1 MENAKVGFGKLF
13 TAQILTIIGSFVTL
27 VSKDFW
33 YIGIIFI
40 VVDIV
45 AFFMN
50 LKGLK
55 LMGKDL
61 EGYNKAY
68 KFALAGIVIDIVTLI
83 LCFVF
88 NGNTEAGTI
97 LNNTSKALSNAI
109 ELGIC
114 YLVLKTSI
122 VYLESKGNTELASYA
137 NTTKNLLV
145 VAYAICIIIEA
156 FLGYKTSVVAL
167 IGIVGAL
174 VALVCMLVGQIKYI
188 LFLKKIKNAL

>member
-13 TAQILTIIGSFVTL
+13 TAEILAIIGSFITL
-27 VSKDFW
+27 VSKDYW

-68 KFALAGIVIDIVTLI
+68 KFALAGIAIDIITLI

-109 ELGIC
+109 ELAIC

-122 VYLESKGNTELASYA
+122 AYLESKGNTDLAAYA
-137 NTTKNLLV
+137 KTTKNLLV
-145 VAYAICIIIEA
+145 AAYAICIILEA
-156 FLGYKTSVVAL
+156 LLGYKTSVVAL

-174 VALVCMLVGQIKYI
+174 VALVCMLTGQIKYI
-188 LFLKKIKNAL
+188 LFLKKMKNAL